1 VSLSRPV
8 SRFQREVKQDRERRM
23 SRRPHQALLLAIL
36 ALAEAPVVAVAQT
49 PGEVDGAAIAAG
61 RCGRC
66 HATGLSDPSPQRIT
80 PPFRTLHERWPIEML
95 VEARKTGIIDG
106 HDEMPAFDFSPEE
119 ITALLRHIDSLT
131 PAGAPR
137 YITGDADKRGK

>member
-1 VSLSRPV
+1 MP
-8 SRFQREVKQDRERRM
+8 RR
-23 SRRPHQALLLAIL
+23 RYQALVVAIL
-36 ALAEAPVVAVAQT
+36 ALAGVPAVALGQT
-49 PGEVDGAAIAAG
+49 PGEVDGAVIAAG

-66 HATGLSDPSPQRIT
+66 HATGPNDASPQRIT

-95 VEARKTGIIDG
+95 VEAQKSGVIDG

-137 YITGDADKRGK
+137 YINGDADKRGK